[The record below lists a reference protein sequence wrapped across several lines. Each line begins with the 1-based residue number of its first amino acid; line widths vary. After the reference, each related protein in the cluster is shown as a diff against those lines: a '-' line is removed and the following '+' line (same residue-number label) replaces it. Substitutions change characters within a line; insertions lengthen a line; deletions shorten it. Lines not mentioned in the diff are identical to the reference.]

1 MAKLSAFHSQYFTFV
16 RIEEYVLVT
25 ITVLVIKIKKNFTFK
40 QVNAWQFSIKNT
52 HGRAAYSGAPHTV
65 AQEQNGFLHIIT
77 YVSIHTYIHTYIHTV
92 PTFIYIPITY
102 MHCIRENAAAFS

>member
-25 ITVLVIKIKKNFTFK
+25 VTVLVIKIKKNFTFK

-77 YVSIHTYIHTYIHTV
+77 YVSIHTYIRYLRLYTFLLHICTV
-92 PTFIYIPITY
+92 FEK
-102 MHCIRENAAAFS
+102 MQLRLVENLYQ